1 MMPPPDK
8 NTSVFLDG
16 ALPHVGDLS
25 HAETRRC
32 GEFFSRKDHKAGG
45 PTSVSAT
52 IDRSGWKQVRLGD
65 VCKPCRG
72 VRVVRSQLSQ
82 GRYLVYQN
90 SLIPLGHYDKCNTP
104 ANTTFVI
111 AAGSAGEIGYCD
123 EPFWAAD
130 DCFFLLP
137 NQDVISKFLYYSLA
151 AQQQHISGLVRRGSV
166 PRLARDIVG
175 NLVLTLPDMA
185 EQEKIVRSLTAID
198 INISTIQ
205 SLVAKYEAIKKATV
219 NLLLKPKAGW
229 NKIRLA
235 DFESHRNNTCSRSL
249 TSSSKGNVHNI
260 HYGDILVNFGEIV
273 SMKYDHVDCLSEEGE
288 ACSPKD
294 YLQDGDIVIAD
305 TAEDETAGKVIEVQ
319 DVEGQKAVAGLHTV
333 FLRPPSNLF
342 ARGWLGYWMNSRFY
356 HDQLLPYMTGIKV
369 LSLSKSSI
377 ANTEIC
383 YPAMEKQKHIVGI
396 LKSID
401 THIATLQAQACIAR
415 QLKDGMMSYFFG

>member
-1 MMPPPDK
+1 M
-8 NTSVFLDG
+8 
-16 ALPHVGDLS
+16 
-25 HAETRRC
+25 
-32 GEFFSRKDHKAGG
+32 
-45 PTSVSAT
+45 
-52 IDRSGWKQVRLGD
+52 
-65 VCKPCRG
+65 CKTCRG

-137 NQDVISKFLYYSLA
+137 NQYVISKFLYYSLA

-166 PRLARDIVG
+166 PRLARDVVG
-175 NLVLTLPDMA
+175 NLVLPLPDMA

-229 NKIRLA
+229 SKIKLG
-235 DFESHRNNTCSRSL
+235 DFEFHRNNTCSRSL
-249 TSSSKGNVHNI
+249 TSCNIGTVHNI
-260 HYGDILVNFGEIV
+260 HYGDILVKYGEV
-273 SMKYDHVDCLSEEGE
+273 VNLEHERVDCLTEEGE
-288 ACSPKD
+288 AHSPKD
-294 YLQDGDIVIAD
+294 YIVDGDIIIAD
-305 TAEDETAGKVIEVQ
+305 TAEDEAAGKV
-319 DVEGQKAVAGLHTV
+319 VEILGIADRKVVAGLHTI
-333 FLRPPSNLF
+333 FLRPPTDTF
-342 ARGWLGYWMNSRFY
+342 VPGWLGYWMNSRFY

-377 ANTEIC
+377 ANTEIF
-383 YPAMEKQKHIVGI
+383 YPSMEEQEQIVGI
-396 LKSID
+396 LESID
-401 THIATLQAQACIAR
+401 THIATLHAQAYNAR

>member
-1 MMPPPDK
+1 M
-8 NTSVFLDG
+8 SVF
-16 ALPHVGDLS
+16 PHG
-25 HAETRRC
+25 H
-32 GEFFSRKDHKAGG
+32 
-45 PTSVSAT
+45 
-52 IDRSGWKQVRLGD
+52 IDRSGWKRVRLGE

-72 VRVVRSQLSQ
+72 VRVIRSQLSQ

-229 NKIRLA
+229 KRVKLG
-235 DFESHRNNTCSRSL
+235 DVFEVKVGGDL
-249 TSSSKGNVHNI
+249 DVP
-260 HYGDILVNFGEIV
+260 HYSPYKTIDCRYEIV
-273 SMKYDHVDCLSEEGE
+273 SNSLTNHGHYGYTSLPNFPGDSITVTGRGNVGHAEYRQEPFDAIVRTVILSPNC
-288 ACSPKD
+288 AQVCSKFVAELINATDTFLIENTGVPQLTAPQIASTSITLPPLDEQKRIVEILD
-294 YLQDGDIVIAD
+294 SLDGTISGLRSQLAKAQD
-305 TAEDETAGKVIEVQ
+305 
-319 DVEGQKAVAGLHTV
+319 
-333 FLRPPSNLF
+333 
-342 ARGWLGYWMNSRFY
+342 
-356 HDQLLPYMTGIKV
+356 IK
-369 LSLSKSSI
+369 
-377 ANTEIC
+377 
-383 YPAMEKQKHIVGI
+383 
-396 LKSID
+396 
-401 THIATLQAQACIAR
+401 R
-415 QLKDGMMSYFFG
+415 GMMAYFFG

>member
-1 MMPPPDK
+1 MPPPDK

-16 ALPHVGDLS
+16 TLPYVGDLS
-25 HAETRRC
+25 HAETRRG
-32 GEFFSRKDHKAGG
+32 GEFFSRKEHKDHKAGG

-52 IDRSGWKQVRLGD
+52 IDRSGWKRVRLGE

-104 ANTTFVI
+104 ANTAFVI

-166 PRLARDIVG
+166 PRLARDIMG

-219 NLLLKPKAGW
+219 NLLLEPKADWHTSTMGESFDLSRGVVISKNEIERRPGIYPVYSSQSVNDGVLGLIDSYRYDGEYITW
-229 NKIRLA
+229 TTDGANAGTVFYRHGKFNCTNVCGIAKARIPKMSPAFVALMIAQYAKSYVSYVGNPKLMSNIFAQILFSYPSASEQRKIAEKITAIDKVLA
-235 DFESHRNNTCSRSL
+235 D
-249 TSSSKGNVHNI
+249 
-260 HYGDILVNFGEIV
+260 Y
-273 SMKYDHVDCLSEEGE
+273 
-288 ACSPKD
+288 
-294 YLQDGDIVIAD
+294 
-305 TAEDETAGKVIEVQ
+305 
-319 DVEGQKAVAGLHTV
+319 KA
-333 FLRPPSNLF
+333 
-342 ARGWLGYWMNSRFY
+342 
-356 HDQLLPYMTGIKV
+356 QL
-369 LSLSKSSI
+369 
-377 ANTEIC
+377 
-383 YPAMEKQKHIVGI
+383 EK
-396 LKSID
+396 
-401 THIATLQAQACIAR
+401 AR
-415 QLKDGMMSYFFG
+415 QLKAGMMSYFFG